1 MIPVCYWSP
10 DYIPPEPICHVHKMT
25 DQENFIFDEFQ
36 QLLASERRELRKVG
50 SEGAASRSQ
59 SVEGDKLTILTIDGQ
74 TLRPSVAKSERN
86 KSFFGFYFDFK
97 KAPGGV
103 GLCNTQTIAGAPA
116 KMTINRREYLAR

>member
-1 MIPVCYWSP
+1 MTRVCHWHP
-10 DYIPPEPICHVHKMT
+10 DYIPPEPFCHVRKMT

-36 QLLASERRELRKVG
+36 QLLDSERRELRKIDG
-50 SEGAASRSQ
+50 EGTASRSQ
-59 SVEGDKLTILTIDGQ
+59 SVEGDKPVILTIDGQ
-74 TLRPSVAKSERN
+74 TLRPSVAKSEQN

-103 GLCNTQTIAGAPA
+103 GLCNTPTIAGRPA